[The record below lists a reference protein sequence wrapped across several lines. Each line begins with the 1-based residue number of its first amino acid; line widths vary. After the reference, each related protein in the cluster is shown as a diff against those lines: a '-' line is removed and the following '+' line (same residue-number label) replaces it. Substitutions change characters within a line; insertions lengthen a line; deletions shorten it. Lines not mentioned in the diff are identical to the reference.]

1 MQAAAIGFRVH
12 SGWGAMVAVAG
23 SPAAPEILLRRRIEM
38 VDRAARGVVQPY
50 HAAAEM
56 KLADAE
62 KFLARCLA
70 DARMRARREI
80 ERAVA
85 DLADRRVAVCG
96 MLISSGRSLGKLEAT
111 LGSHPAIHTA
121 EGQHF
126 RSAIRG
132 ACEDLR
138 LPLHE
143 VKEKELFLR
152 VIEKLGVPAERIA
165 QTLAA
170 IRKQAGPPWTQ
181 DEKFAALSGWLA
193 QAAVGI

>member
-1 MQAAAIGFRVH
+1 MKSAGIGFRVH
-12 SGWGAMVAVAG
+12 SGWAALVAVAG
-23 SPAAPEILLRRRIEM
+23 SPAVPEILLRRRIEL

-56 KLADAE
+56 PLKDAE

-70 DARMRARREI
+70 NARTRARREI
-80 ERAVA
+80 EQAA
-85 DLADRRVAVCG
+85 ANLADHHRVAACG
-96 MLISSGRSLGKLEAT
+96 MLISSGRAAGALEAT
-111 LGSHPAIHTA
+111 LASHAAIHTA

-132 ACEDLR
+132 ACEDHR

-152 VIEKLGVPAERIA
+152 VTEKLGLPAERIA
-165 QTLAA
+165 HILTA
-170 IRKQAGPPWTQ
+170 IGKHAGPPWTQ
-181 DEKFAALSGWLA
+181 DEKLAALSGWLA
-193 QAAVGI
+193 LASI